1 MQPRAW
7 DLVRRRFALWT
18 LTLSCVLGLA
28 AYLFSGRPLALSF
41 LAGALIGA
49 LNLSILAGSADRL
62 LRAVQD
68 VPNVPAG
75 TGGRA
80 ARAWALMR
88 WPSLALA
95 TAAVLWYMPGRPDG
109 LAAGVFTAL
118 AAFSGA
124 ALQSRA
130 DLSRD
135 DLEPDR

>member
-28 AYLFSGRPLALSF
+28 AYALSGRPLALSF

-68 VPNVPAG
+68 APNVPAG

-88 WPSLALA
+88 CGSRWHAGPLSPSAHCPATCSLVVARRHIA
-95 TAAVLWYMPGRPDG
+95 TATISIRTAKAVSR
-109 LAAGVFTAL
+109 TA
-118 AAFSGA
+118 
-124 ALQSRA
+124 
-130 DLSRD
+130 
-135 DLEPDR
+135 

>member
-7 DLVRRRFALWT
+7 DLLRRRFALWT
-18 LTLSCVLGLA
+18 LTLTGVLGLA
-28 AYLFSGRPLALSF
+28 AGLVAGRPLAASF
-41 LAGALIGA
+41 VAGAVIGA
-49 LNLSILAGSADRL
+49 LNLAILAGSADRL

-68 VPNVPAG
+68 SPQIPEG

-80 ARAWALMR
+80 ARAWALIR
-88 WPSLALA
+88 WPALALA
-95 TAAVLWYMPGRPDG
+95 TAAVLWYMPGRPEG

-118 AAFSGA
+118 TAFCGA

-135 DLEPDR
+135 DPEPDR